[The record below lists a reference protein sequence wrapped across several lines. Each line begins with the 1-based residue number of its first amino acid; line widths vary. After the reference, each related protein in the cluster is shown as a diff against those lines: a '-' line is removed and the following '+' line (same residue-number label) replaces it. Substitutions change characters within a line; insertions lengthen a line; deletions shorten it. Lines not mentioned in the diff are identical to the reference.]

1 MTAVRSAMMI
11 NDVTDVTDVT
21 EDTDVT
27 EPEVPE
33 FKTLRL
39 SQGRSDQIWTEL

>member
-11 NDVTDVTDVT
+11 NDVTDVTEDT
-21 EDTDVT
+21 EDT

>member
-27 EPEVPE
+27 EPEVPD
-33 FKTLRL
+33 FLRE
-39 SQGRSDQIWTEL
+39 GVTRSGLNYN